1 MSPGVHAKSCKP
13 PFALQ
18 PVVLVCTPQ
27 LGSFADG
34 VVAGVAVVS
43 PVVAVAPGGSTV
55 MFVVQPLKTT
65 DTAMNSTSQ
74 DTYFLNELPSHDS
87 DTYFLLP
94 P

>member
-1 MSPGVHAKSCKP
+1 
-13 PFALQ
+13 
-18 PVVLVCTPQ
+18 

-34 VVAGVAVVS
+34 AVAGVAVVS
-43 PVVAVAPGGSTV
+43 LPVVAVAPGGSTV

-65 DTAMNSTSQ
+65 DTAKSSTSQ

-87 DTYFLLP
+87 GTYFLQP